1 MEELKEKILKYVDE
15 HPKGK
20 RKITDIADSFMM
32 HSDEEISALSNAL
45 DDLVNEWQ
53 LFKSEGGQ
61 YQNREQ
67 AGIVEGKISINKAGM
82 GFIDL

>member
-20 RKITDIADSFMM
+20 RKFADIADSFMM

-82 GFIDL
+82 